1 MATTTKFLNVFKRK
15 VKNLCHIFPL
25 FKKKKK
31 KMLELVAEF
40 ETI

>member
-1 MATTTKFLNVFKRK
+1 MFLKEKLKTYVTFFHF
-15 VKNLCHIFPL
+15 L
-25 FKKKKK
+25 KKKK